1 MDNPGPM
8 VVFATP
14 GMLHAGLSL
23 QIFKKWAEDEK
34 NMVSWRWQYA
44 WCVRGFACCLQLIMP
59 GYCVAGTIGHKVL
72 TGMKKIEIDKK
83 MVNVRLSVQ
92 YMSFRSAAA
101 ASLCVSVYLKS
112 HLQCPCGRQR
122 HHAAH

>member
-1 MDNPGPM
+1 
-8 VVFATP
+8 
-14 GMLHAGLSL
+14 
-23 QIFKKWAEDEK
+23 
-34 NMVSWRWQYA
+34 
-44 WCVRGFACCLQLIMP
+44 MP

-92 YMSFRSAAA
+92 YMSFRSVAA

-112 HLQCPCGRQR
+112 PLQCPCGRQR